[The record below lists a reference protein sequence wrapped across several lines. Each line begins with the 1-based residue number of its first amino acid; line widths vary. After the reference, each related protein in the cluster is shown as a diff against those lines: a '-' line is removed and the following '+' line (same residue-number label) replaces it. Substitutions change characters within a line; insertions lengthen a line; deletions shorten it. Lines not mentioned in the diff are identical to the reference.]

1 MRAFFR
7 KLLAAWT
14 WLHEARAWASR
25 RRAEVYLTELDDRTI
40 KDIGLEA
47 WRSPLG
53 AEVERRRQINHRGY
67 ARLPGEC
74 SGQL

>member
-7 KLLAAWT
+7 RLLDACAKAT
-14 WLHEARAWASR
+14 Q
-25 RRAEVYLTELDDRTI
+25 RRAELYLTELDERTI

-53 AEVERRRQINHRGY
+53 AEVERRRQVNRAWY
-67 ARLPGEC
+67 ARAY
-74 SGQL
+74 